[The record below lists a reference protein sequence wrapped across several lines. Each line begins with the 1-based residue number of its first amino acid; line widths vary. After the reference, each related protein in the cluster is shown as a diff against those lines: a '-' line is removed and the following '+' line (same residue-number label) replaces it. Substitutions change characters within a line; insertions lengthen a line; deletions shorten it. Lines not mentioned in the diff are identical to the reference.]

1 MLCKVCSF
9 LAKMLGAQIY
19 IYAAFWDP
27 EMEVAIKWKS
37 LLLFSASL
45 HRLTTAGTNRCGPQR
60 ILQAVLVPSLF
71 KFSFPRLTVGVSL
84 LSMQPHGFLVVI
96 GEFKALRIRLASI
109 CPLPFCFNDYFLI
122 TWLWKKNTSYMERI
136 FFIRGLMQCLGV
148 ATILFMELLL
158 SSCTNLL

>member
-1 MLCKVCSF
+1 MCCKVCSL

-60 ILQAVLVPSLF
+60 ILQAVLGPSLL
-71 KFSFPRLTVGVSL
+71 KFPFPRLTMGISPQSVQPPCVPCCYRWVQSSKNQTGLNLSSPL
-84 LSMQPHGFLVVI
+84 LFQWLFPNNMTLKEKYLFHGENFLHQGPYAMSGGCHNYI
-96 GEFKALRIRLASI
+96 YG
-109 CPLPFCFNDYFLI
+109 
-122 TWLWKKNTSYMERI
+122 
-136 FFIRGLMQCLGV
+136 
-148 ATILFMELLL
+148 ATALFMH
-158 SSCTNLL
+158 